1 MKSDTIPDYCEPFRV
16 PEAYRGLISL
26 LRFFKQS
33 GHLYII
39 DRLANTINAQDA
51 LSIIREMLS
60 LVSRLS
66 PMSPDGRVC
75 ISEEVIDEYE
85 AMWRERLG
93 AIVKSLEDVG
103 KGKKWIVSVPCPYL
117 PSDEELRR
125 FSECVEKGWLKP
137 STVAVYAYAPH
148 ER

>member
-1 MKSDTIPDYCEPFRV
+1 MKSSPVPDYCEPPRV

-26 LRFFKQS
+26 LKFFRQS
-33 GHLYII
+33 GHLYMI

-51 LSIIREMLS
+51 LGIVREMLS

-66 PMSPDGRVC
+66 PMVAPSGERVC
-75 ISEEVIDEYE
+75 ISEEVTSE
-85 AMWRERLG
+85 AEARWRRHLG
-93 AIVKSLEDVG
+93 AIVEEVE
-103 KGKKWIVSVPCPYL
+103 KGKKWTVSVPCPYL

-125 FSECVEKGWLKP
+125 FSECVEKGLLKP